1 MSLDLVLAVSSIY
14 VVLVGLGLIISPA
27 ALSGSATFSPV
38 YAADFF
44 RAFGGTLV
52 SIGVLNWMAR
62 GAGPSK
68 ARTAI
73 VWGNII
79 GFALSGIFTIF
90 GLLQGYPA
98 FGWVLVVLDALV
110 VVGFLVAGMSGE
122 SAPTMAASKPAPAGA
137 PAGSTMVAPAKKA
150 TKTVAKKA
158 TKKSARRR

>member
-52 SIGVLNWMAR
+52 AIGVLNWMAR

-73 VWGNII
+73 VWSNIV
-79 GFALSGIFTIF
+79 GFLLTGLFTIF
-90 GLLQGYPA
+90 GILNGYPA
-98 FGWVLVVLDALV
+98 LGWVMVVIDALV
-110 VVGFLVAGMSGE
+110 VVGFLMTGMSGE
-122 SAPTMAASKPAPAGA
+122 SAPTMAAPKPVPAA
-137 PAGSTMVAPAKKA
+137 AAAASTMVAPAKKT
-150 TKTVAKKA
+150 TKTAAKKA